1 MTTIRAVMRPARQ
14 VMVIQAILVLLALAM
29 GLALATPGIAAS
41 AALGAFA
48 ALWGSAGMVI
58 GLCMAWRF
66 LGPAAALLFGEGCKM
81 LAFMPPLALGI
92 VLHPKG
98 AAFCLLAFAASILV
112 YRAIFGFQAL
122 AGLKQQPTN

>member
-14 VMVIQAILVLLALAM
+14 VMALQVAVLVVVLLA
-29 GLALATPGIAAS
+29 GLTLGSPRTAVAAS
-41 AALGAFA
+41 LGALA
-48 ALWGSAGMVI
+48 ALWGSVGMVI

-81 LAFMPPLALGI
+81 LAFMPPLVLGI

-98 AAFCLLAFAASILV
+98 AGFCLLAFATSVLL
-112 YRAIFGFQAL
+112 YRAVFCLQAL